1 MEWSGI
7 KEYDVLP
14 TGDKNIPAGEA
25 YKTKVEE
32 VSELKLLNK
41 TAYNKLI
48 LIQKYTVCFKII
60 EEAKKKIISTEATD
74 KRERN
79 FQKIFSQPQG
89 LPTQEYKI
97 NSKSEN

>member
-60 EEAKKKIISTEATD
+60 EEAKKKIISTD
-74 KRERN
+74 
-79 FQKIFSQPQG
+79 
-89 LPTQEYKI
+89 TQD
-97 NSKSEN
+97 NHGWHF